1 MRLKWVGLALLVL
14 NLVLFSLLFNKILAL
29 VLLLVGIILIW
40 VDCRVNEKKYVENVL
55 KRIKRMQPKV
65 AVDKC
70 IMCGKK
76 GAMRK
81 KVELSFCD
89 ECIKKPTE
97 EVEKAIIEYKK
108 KLGVE

>member
-55 KRIKRMQPKV
+55 KRIKRMQPEFT
-65 AVDKC
+65 VDKC
-70 IMCGKK
+70 IMCGKE
-76 GAMRK
+76 GAMWK

-89 ECIKKPTE
+89 ECIKKPAE
-97 EVEKAIIEYKK
+97 EVEKSISEYKRIS
-108 KLGVE
+108 G

>member
-14 NLVLFSLLFNKILAL
+14 NMVLFSLLFNKILAL

-55 KRIKRMQPKV
+55 KRIKRMQPESTI
-65 AVDKC
+65 DKC
-70 IMCGKK
+70 IMCGKE
-76 GAMRK
+76 GAMWK

-89 ECIKKPTE
+89 ECIKKPPE
-97 EVEKAIIEYKK
+97 EVEKAISEYKK
-108 KLGVE
+108 SSG